1 MKFYNLSLRKM
12 FVLLE
17 LQLCVRNEV
26 AAFINQKQ
34 NDILFVCY
42 VVKIIISYRIHKCFV
57 LLCNTIL
64 SQI

>member
-1 MKFYNLSLRKM
+1 M

-57 LLCNTIL
+57 ILCNTIL